1 MAKTALVV
9 DDSVSI
15 RQMVSFTLTEAGF
28 EILQGS
34 NGQEG
39 LGHLNGQHVDLIVTD
54 LNMPIMDGFDLIRQ
68 ARARAP
74 YRFTPILVLTTE
86 SKDSRKQEGK
96 QAGATGWIVKPFNP
110 QQLKQVVAK
119 VVPA

>member
-9 DDSVSI
+9 DDSVTI

-28 EILQGS
+28 EVLLGS
-34 NGQEG
+34 DGAEG
-39 LGHLNGQHVDLIVTD
+39 LSHLNGRRVDLIVTD
-54 LNMPIMDGFDLIRQ
+54 INMPVMDGFDMIRQ
-68 ARARAP
+68 ARAREA

-86 SKDSRKQEGK
+86 SKDSRKLEGK

-110 QQLKQVVAK
+110 QQLKQVVSK